1 MRVRIVFDE
10 NVREDEPVY
19 VISKAA
25 ELAGMHP
32 QTLRQYDRLGL
43 VSPRRTSGRGRRYS
57 QRDVLQLVEIQRLSH
72 EEGINL
78 AGIKRILALEN
89 QVRALESRVEM
100 LAAQANPG
108 SRIFTAGTEGD
119 VVSVRRKTLFQR
131 KLKQHGG
138 SGWSANASGSNK
150 QGSTAGSAAGGGI
163 AGSVVAGGVVGNGS
177 GAFRRFGQPLQ
188 LTARV
193 EEIDRAEFEQSAFG
207 LSDRSGRAS
216 KVIELRHQDGS
227 LAGGRALIVWTPDE

>member
-10 NVREDEPVY
+10 TVREDEPVY

-43 VSPRRTSGRGRRYS
+43 VTPRRTAGRGRRYS
-57 QRDVLQLVEIQRLSH
+57 QRDVLQLVEIQRLSA

-78 AGIKRILALEN
+78 AGISRIMQLEN
-89 QVRALESRVEM
+89 KVRGLEARVEL

-108 SRIFTAGTEGD
+108 SRVFMAGSEGD
-119 VVSVRRKTLFQR
+119 VVSERRQALIQR
-131 KLKQHGG
+131 RAAQGG
-138 SGWSANASGSNK
+138 NR
-150 QGSTAGSAAGGGI
+150 AG
-163 AGSVVAGGVVGNGS
+163 
-177 GAFRRFGQPLQ
+177 RTPLQ

-193 EEIDRAEFEQSAFG
+193 EEISRTAFLNSQVRTARISDEG
-207 LSDRSGRAS
+207 LDVNAS
-216 KVIELRHQDGS
+216 EGDTYVEDS
-227 LAGGRALIVWTPDE
+227 LAGGRAVIVWTPNE

>member
-10 NVREDEPVY
+10 SVREDEPVY

-57 QRDVLQLVEIQRLSH
+57 RRDVLQLVEIQRLSH

-78 AGIKRILALEN
+78 AGIKRIMALEN
-89 QVRALESRVEM
+89 QVRSLEQRVEM

-119 VVSVRRKTLFQR
+119 VVSVRRKALFAR
-131 KLKQHGG
+131 KSKRGQGGERGFGAGGFGGGLG
-138 SGWSANASGSNK
+138 SGGL
-150 QGSTAGSAAGGGI
+150 
-163 AGSVVAGGVVGNGS
+163 
-177 GAFRRFGQPLQ
+177 GAERGFGRGGQPLQ

-193 EEIDRAEFEQSAFG
+193 EEIDREEFA
-207 LSDRSGRAS
+207 AS
-216 KVIELRHQDGS
+216 EHAAAATGLRHNSKIIEVRREDGS

>member
-10 NVREDEPVY
+10 NVRDDEPIY

-57 QRDVLQLVEIQRLSH
+57 KRDVAQLVEIQRLSH
-72 EEGINL
+72 DEGINL
-78 AGIKRILALEN
+78 AGIKRILDLEN
-89 QVRALESRVEM
+89 QVRALEARVEL

-108 SRIFTAGTEGD
+108 SRVFTAGTEGD
-119 VVSVRRKTLFQR
+119 VVSERRKALFARRARKQR
-131 KLKQHGG
+131 GTG
-138 SGWSANASGSNK
+138 MRNPFA
-150 QGSTAGSAAGGGI
+150 
-163 AGSVVAGGVVGNGS
+163 
-177 GAFRRFGQPLQ
+177 PLQ

-193 EEIDRAEFEQSAFG
+193 EEIDPAASRSSGEVGGGRVVGAELIEVKQSDG
-207 LSDRSGRAS
+207 RLSS
-216 KVIELRHQDGS
+216 
-227 LAGGRALIVWTPDE
+227 GRALIVWTPDE